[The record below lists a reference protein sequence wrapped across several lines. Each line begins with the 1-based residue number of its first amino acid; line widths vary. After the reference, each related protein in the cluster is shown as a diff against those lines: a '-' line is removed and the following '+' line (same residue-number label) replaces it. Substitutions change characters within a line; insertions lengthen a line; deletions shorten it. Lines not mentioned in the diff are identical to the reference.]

1 MKTPRSPFK
10 EVGKV
15 IKHSL
20 TLNDNQTY
28 DPGTVAFIV
37 SIFVTCYLAF
47 HSVVFQG
54 RDPHLQD
61 LGVALAA
68 IVAAFGAYKKL
79 DPDPTTTPTHS
90 TAVTANNEP
99 VYSRGS
105 RPASSTSKFVKRGE
119 GDEGS

>member
-79 DPDPTTTPTHS
+79 DPDPTSIQETGL
-90 TAVTANNEP
+90 
-99 VYSRGS
+99 RGEVSAPAS
-105 RPASSTSKFVKRGE
+105 RPASCTSKFVKRGE